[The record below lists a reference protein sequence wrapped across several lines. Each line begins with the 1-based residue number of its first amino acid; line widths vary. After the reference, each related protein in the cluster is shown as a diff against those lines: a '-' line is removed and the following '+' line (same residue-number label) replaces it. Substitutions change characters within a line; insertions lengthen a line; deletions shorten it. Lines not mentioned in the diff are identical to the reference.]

1 MNLKKII
8 SCLALMGIVVPVT
21 NTSAQKK
28 KTTFRFFAEGA
39 WQQQIN
45 GVDIQGAKRGVISL
59 PAKSNLGLSLN
70 ATGEKNGFYLRFGL
84 GILQQPSAFTVTD
97 PEQHTV
103 LYRSDFTNYYT
114 TIKLGAGI
122 IAKRWQNGSRL
133 GLELNYTALSSN
145 NNKTDV
151 VLVKQGYM
159 LSGQPAEDVRAYID
173 YDYGGTEPVDIGG
186 ILSLFSVTPV
196 YQSRPLFGRSAIR
209 VGLDISTKVGAN
221 RYGSTNAAQVAIFKG
236 GGDRTIIA
244 EEKYF
249 DQHLTIGLL
258 LGLTF

>member
-1 MNLKKII
+1 MNIKNII
-8 SCLALMGIVVPVT
+8 CCMTLLGIAAPGI
-21 NTSAQKK
+21 NASAQKK

-45 GVDIQGAKRGVISL
+45 NVDIQGAKRGVIGL

-70 ATGEKNGFYLRFGL
+70 ATGEKNGVYLRLGL
-84 GILQQPSAFTVTD
+84 GILQQPSAFTITD

-103 LYRSDFTNYYT
+103 LYRSDFTNYFT
-114 TIKLGAGI
+114 TIKVGAGVI
-122 IAKRWQNGSRL
+122 VKRWENGSRL
-133 GLELNYTALSSN
+133 GLELNYTALASN
-145 NNKTDV
+145 NSKTDV
-151 VLVKQGYM
+151 VLVKQPYM
-159 LSGQPAEDVRAYID
+159 LNAQPAEDVRAYID

-196 YQSRPLFGRSAIR
+196 YQSRILFGRSAIR
-209 VGLDISTKVGAN
+209 AGLDISTKLGVN
-221 RYGSTNAAQVAIFKG
+221 RYGSTNAAQVTIFKG

-249 DQHLTIGLL
+249 DQHFTIGIV